1 MGAVVGAFGG
11 GPGGNAAG
19 FQATGVN
26 PAEIANAQAQYQADL
41 AQQQNMVT
49 QLQAQGGIG
58 NQTSVFNQQ
67 QQLANAL
74 QAQSQGQGPNPAQA
88 QLAMATGQNVQQQA
102 AMQAG
107 QRGAGANVGLIAR
120 QAGQQGAG
128 IQQQAV
134 GQGAVMQAQQ
144 QLAAQGQL
152 QGQQQNLAGLATQ
165 QVGQQ
170 IGATQ
175 NLTGMALTN
184 QQQLLGARQGQ
195 QQINAGMA
203 QANLQNQAAVAGGI
217 MNAAGAAFAHGG
229 QVENPKLFPVAKKDQ
244 FEGNLL
250 PSHLKDV
257 ADIYHRQEHPT
268 LNMKSGGPVPGHEV
282 VKGDSTKNDNVPAM
296 LSAGEIV
303 IPKSIVESENA
314 EEKAA
319 EFVRNELAKKVGKRK
334 HSIKDAIKEQK

>member
-1 MGAVVGAFGG
+1 MGAIVNSAGLGSQANA
-11 GPGGNAAG
+11 GN
-19 FQATGVN
+19 FQADSGVSSQELQN
-26 PAEIANAQAQYQADL
+26 VQSGIMQYQGQEQAL
-41 AQQQNMVT
+41 AN
-49 QLQAQGGIG
+49 QLAAQGGIQ
-58 NQTSVFNQQ
+58 NQTNVFNQQ
-67 QQLANAL
+67 QALANAL

-170 IGATQ
+170 AQAVTNLNEFALQ
-175 NLTGMALTN
+175 NQG
-184 QQQLLGARQGQ
+184 QLLGARQGQ
-195 QQINAGMA
+195 NQVNASMA
-203 QANLQNQAAVAGGI
+203 QANLGNQAAFTGGVL
-217 MNAAGAAFAHGG
+217 NAAGAAAGGGKAHGG
-229 QVENPKLFPVAKKDQ
+229 MIEQMAHGGMTGK
-244 FEGNLL
+244 LL
-250 PSHLKDV
+250 PDHLRM
-257 ADIYHRQEHPT
+257 AHDIYHSSAM
-268 LNMKSGGPVPGHEV
+268 NMKSGGPVPGHEV

-319 EFVRNELAKKVGKRK
+319 EFVRNELAKKIGKRK
-334 HSIKDAIKEQK
+334 HSIKDAIKEKQ